1 MEYMSIFSRFFLSCM
16 QTILLFLLIVVLDYR
31 KSLDLLFDYC
41 QRWKLVVNTS
51 KTKIRIFRKGSCLPQ
66 GLNFYYNNILIET
79 VNNFSYLGVVFTVGG
94 SFSEA
99 QNTLSGKALKSI
111 FKLNKYLYKF
121 TNVSIKDELD

>member
-1 MEYMSIFSRFFLSCM
+1 MSIFSRFFLSCM
-16 QTILLFLLIVVLDYR
+16 QTIFLFLLIVVLDYR

>member
-1 MEYMSIFSRFFLSCM
+1 M

-31 KSLDLLFDYC
+31 KSLNLLFDYC

-51 KTKIRIFRKGSCLPQ
+51 KTKIRIFRKGSCLSQ